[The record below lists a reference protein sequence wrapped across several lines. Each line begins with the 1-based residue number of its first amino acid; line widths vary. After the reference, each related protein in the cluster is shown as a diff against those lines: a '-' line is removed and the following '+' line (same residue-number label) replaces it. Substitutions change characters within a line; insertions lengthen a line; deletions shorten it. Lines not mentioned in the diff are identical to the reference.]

1 MGGDVVVGGHWLVEE
16 KIGEGSFGEVFRAVH
31 TTTNERYAIKREVI
45 DIVHPQLPHEAEVLK
60 LLKGASF
67 IPKVYWFGTEGI
79 YNAMIIDLFGPNLR
93 LLRKAYAKLPV
104 HFVSDVAQ
112 QMVTILEY
120 IHKQGVVYRDVKP
133 DNFLLERNFPLQIS
147 RLAAFDS
154 DDDASETKIKD
165 LKLLVSRKHH
175 INIVDFGLSAFYIDH
190 ETGKHIQKNQQL
202 TKNKTGTARYASLG
216 VHRGLQHSR
225 RDDMESLGYVLLEL
239 LRGDLPWA
247 GVTAR
252 NSRQGWAKMLKIKEE
267 IPLDELYEGFPRGFM
282 LYLQYARNL
291 QYDEE
296 PDYNRLRKFLA
307 DTVGSGMEAEKVT
320 REPLF
325 FDEICERPLSPRQ
338 RSIRSQS
345 PLTIKSPRGGNDYDD
360 EIPYVSPPPSPF
372 YKRKNFSWRTKNKDD
387 MTCFGAPERANSLTI
402 SPNTN
407 VTQPYQKF
415 GTVSPRSFSLPY
427 RDPGYTDNSYHPNG
441 RDERRGKRPEN
452 IRKSSYSRRPSMK
465 TTWNIV
471 KDSNAQWEQEVQKY
485 ENAWKNGQ
493 SWNDN
498 NFDSQDMNSVPSTPI
513 NEYGFWIDN
522 ADQEFSGFD
531 GGLVGDSDGWINHVN
546 DENIY
551 MTEKLS
557 KHRTQ
562 VIRNGADGNQNNQD
576 YFDLERTRANSI
588 KGTRDLRDIQS
599 RRPSIPSPLSIAIPS
614 NNIQSQDV
622 ASPNKKFDIPQYE
635 DETDE
640 NVPLGPRRSIPNI
653 RPNSLA
659 SKFLKRSVPNL
670 RDAAGSGHT
679 VPPPSST
686 IKRTIAHM
694 QDTQLAT
701 TQGTRKP
708 IPTGGNNARYGYVTK
723 ESPTNTNHSSRDDKD
738 INTTTSQNYRY
749 SPQDARYSPQ
759 DTRFPSGR
767 DGIRNRER
775 ANTFSYN
782 NKDSR
787 LLPIPQTIS
796 PRQGNRAFNRERS
809 YTFTSGNSPVSP
821 NTPYPF
827 DTPSPPHYHTNGRR
841 ERSYTFTDGGRY
853 RDNNFNTGKNVYDRH
868 RPPTFGRNFG
878 QQNFGS
884 GRNGNNNTSRSQINN
899 HSPVEQKDSLSPGKI
914 QGENFPPRAKSA
926 SPSYFHRRTNSN
938 ESESVDSK
946 KTGQSLNITANSSST
961 ESSTS
966 PSPISPSPDSS
977 PCTDDGKNRSI
988 VSSPT
993 SSNHVT
999 FSGNMKE
1006 SAPQKRPINI
1016 YRRQSFSALTGE
1028 GKSQRTRS
1036 LTFDDKPNSNFQGHS
1051 ILDGKKKKYGKS
1063 ELYI

>member
-31 TTTNERYAIKREVI
+31 TTTNERYAIKRELI
-45 DIVHPQLPHEAEVLK
+45 DIVHPQLPHEAEILK

-67 IPKVYWFGTEGI
+67 IPTVHWFGTEGI

-154 DDDASETKIKD
+154 DDDASETKLKD

-175 INIVDFGLSAFYIDH
+175 ISIVDFDH
-190 ETGKHIQKNQQL
+190 ETRKHIPKNHHL
-202 TKNKTGTARYASLG
+202 TKNKTGTARYASLN

-267 IPLDELYEGFPRGFM
+267 IPLDELYEGLPKGFM
-282 LYLQYARNL
+282 LYLQNARNL

-296 PDYNRLRKFLA
+296 PDYNRLRKLLA
-307 DTVGSGMEAEKVT
+307 DTVGSGTEAEKVT

-325 FDEICERPLSPRQ
+325 FDDIYERPLSPRQ

-387 MTCFGAPERANSLTI
+387 MTCFGAPE
-402 SPNTN
+402 
-407 VTQPYQKF
+407 
-415 GTVSPRSFSLPY
+415 
-427 RDPGYTDNSYHPNG
+427 H
-441 RDERRGKRPEN
+441 
-452 IRKSSYSRRPSMK
+452 
-465 TTWNIV
+465 
-471 KDSNAQWEQEVQKY
+471 SNAQWEQEVQKY

-498 NFDSQDMNSVPSTPI
+498 NLDSQEINSVPSTPI
-513 NEYGFWIDN
+513 NEHGFWIDN

-531 GGLVGDSDGWINHVN
+531 GGLVGDSDGWINHIVN
-546 DENIY
+546 DENIF
-551 MTEKLS
+551 MIEKS
-557 KHRTQ
+557 PKYRTQ
-562 VIRNGADGNQNNQD
+562 VIRSGTDGNQSNQD
-576 YFDLERTRANSI
+576 YFDLDRTRANSI
-588 KGTRDLRDIQS
+588 KGNRDLRDIQS

-614 NNIQSQDV
+614 NNIQSQNV
-622 ASPNKKFDIPQYE
+622 ASPNKKFDVSQYE
-635 DETDE
+635 DEMDE

-701 TQGTRKP
+701 TQGTRKS
-708 IPTGGNNARYGYVTK
+708 IPTGGNNTRYGYVSK
-723 ESPTNTNHSSRDDKD
+723 ESPINTNHSLRDDKD
-738 INTTTSQNYRY
+738 INTITSQNYRY

-759 DTRFPSGR
+759 DTRFPL
-767 DGIRNRER
+767 
-775 ANTFSYN
+775 
-782 NKDSR
+782 DSR
-787 LLPIPQTIS
+787 LLPASQN
-796 PRQGNRAFNRERS
+796 RQGNRIFNRERS

-821 NTPYPF
+821 ITPYPF
-827 DTPSPPHYHTNGRR
+827 DNPSSPPQYHTNGRR
-841 ERSYTFTDGGRY
+841 ERSYTFTDGGKY
-853 RDNNFNTGKNVYDRH
+853 KDNNFNTGRNAYDRH
-868 RPPTFGRNFG
+868 RPSTLGRNFG

-884 GRNGNNNTSRSQINN
+884 GRNGTNASKSQINN
-899 HSPVEQKDSLSPGKI
+899 HSPVEQKDSLNPGKI

-926 SPSYFHRRTNSN
+926 SPSYFHRRINSN

-961 ESSTS
+961 ESSAS

-993 SSNHVT
+993 SENHVT
-999 FSGNMKE
+999 FSGNLKE
-1006 SAPQKRPINI
+1006 SAPQKRHI
-1016 YRRQSFSALTGE
+1016 YMPRRQSFSALTGE
-1028 GKSQRTRS
+1028 GKSHRTRS
-1036 LTFDDKPNSNFQGHS
+1036 LTFDDKPNSNFQGHN

-1063 ELYI
+1063 ELYV